1 MDLPVE
7 AGSATDAALP
17 PDPHEAL
24 TLEND
29 ILGVRVWGRPE
40 QLTLSCGRSD
50 LWDRRW
56 FGERQ
61 PLVTLAQLRG
71 LAASDRLHEV
81 ATDPNRTVYS
91 LYNQYEFPCPKPG
104 GQAIVGLPGATAA
117 RARQRP
123 DGVVELF
130 AEGSGGTL
138 RAEVWVSL
146 TRPLVI
152 FDAWVSGTATPWIRV
167 WRHQDTLRPGQP
179 LSGTL
184 GHGTTGDF
192 EPMAPPEPFASAR
205 GFGIVQEFPP
215 ETTFPEGFQ
224 AALAA
229 RVLGTSGAV
238 DLARQTAGLGTP
250 LWAEKE
256 GRLDHGVI
264 KYYAPIN
271 QALGAAASLSLAP
284 MHGHFTVV
292 VALTTRHDG
301 PEAVPAALDL
311 LDAAERLG
319 AAGLV
324 AERQTE
330 HAQTQR
336 AWRATI
342 VAGSDFALAAPE
354 RVLPRLRRPGGYYSD
369 VPLCTVGT
377 TRLWFQDVGIW
388 HNDFHLNEVRA
399 EPMLTLGQSDELAAF
414 GELIAGLLP
423 MAEENARDVYDLPG
437 AMYPLVHF
445 PLRTRGICHTNLT
458 WEQDIG
464 LNGLVCKPLW
474 LYYRHTGDRQFLAA
488 LAWPV
493 LAACARFCRAY
504 LSEEA
509 DGYLHLTPSVSPEHW
524 GLTAH
529 FARNRDCLSALTLTR
544 YVLRTAAQA
553 AGVLGVEA
561 TAAADWRQA
570 AERLAPYPTTM
581 GEDGPVWVDVAGA
594 PPIEYNIP
602 VPLAAVFWG
611 DDVGLDSDPETLAL
625 AHRTLAQIKVWEPH
639 RPYLDSCVRNRLGVW
654 HEGARLG
661 PENFLLSYQSLR
673 LFPCVPP
680 GVEITVANLSA
691 EGGFRVSAVRHA
703 GGAIEQV
710 RIHSLLG
717 ERCRLAAPWPHQA
730 VTVRTAAGAVVAA
743 GAPTMTHIEF
753 ATQPG
758 VTYTVEP
765 LDPTAARR

>member
-1 MDLPVE
+1 MDVPAEV
-7 AGSATDAALP
+7 GTVTGAALP
-17 PDPHEAL
+17 PDPHDAL

-29 ILGVRVWGRPE
+29 IFGVRIWGRPD
-40 QLTLSCGRSD
+40 QLTLSCGRAD

-56 FGERQ
+56 FGDRQ
-61 PLVTLAQLRG
+61 PLVTLAQLRE
-71 LAASDRLHEV
+71 LAAGDRLHEV
-81 ATDPNRTVYS
+81 AADPNRTVYG

-117 RARQRP
+117 RARTRP
-123 DGVVELF
+123 DGVVELVV
-130 AEGSGGTL
+130 EGNRGCL

-146 TRPLVI
+146 SRPLAV
-152 FDAWVSGTATPWIRV
+152 FDAWVSGGAGPWVRV
-167 WRHQDTLRPGQP
+167 WRHQDSLRAGQP

-184 GHGTTGDF
+184 GHGTAGEF
-192 EPMAPPEPFASAR
+192 EPMVPPEPFAEAR
-205 GFGIVQEFPP
+205 GFGIVQDFPP

-224 AALAA
+224 AVLAA
-229 RVLGTSGAV
+229 RVLGTCGVAS
-238 DLARQTAGLGTP
+238 LARQTAGLGTP
-250 LWAEKE
+250 LWAEQE

-271 QALGAAASLSLAP
+271 QALGAAATLALP
-284 MHGHFTVV
+284 PEDGRFTVV
-292 VALTTRHDG
+292 VALATRHDG
-301 PEAVPAALDL
+301 PAAVPAALAL
-311 LDAAERLG
+311 LDEAERLG

-324 AERQTE
+324 AERQVE
-330 HAQTQR
+330 RAQARRPRR
-336 AWRATI
+336 ASIA
-342 VAGSDFALAAPE
+342 AGPDFVLAAPE
-354 RVLPRLRRPGGYYSD
+354 LVLPRLRRPGGYYSD
-369 VPLCTVGT
+369 VPLCTVGN

-399 EPMLTLGQSDELAAF
+399 EPMLTLGQTDELVAF

-458 WEQDIG
+458 WEQDVG

-474 LYYRHTGDRQFLAA
+474 LYYRHTGDRQFLATH
-488 LAWPV
+488 AWPV

-509 DGYLHLTPSVSPEHW
+509 DGYLHLVPSVSPEHW

-529 FARNRDCLSALTLTR
+529 FARNRDCLSALTLTG

-553 AGVLGVEA
+553 AAILGVDA
-561 TAAADWRQA
+561 AAAADWRQA
-570 AERLAPYPTTM
+570 AARLAPYPTAM

-611 DDVGLDSDPETLAL
+611 DEVGLDSPPDTLAL
-625 AHRTLAQIKVWEPH
+625 ARRTLAQIRVWEPH
-639 RPYLDSCVRNRLGVW
+639 RPYLDGCVRNRLGVW
-654 HEGARLG
+654 REGARLG

-673 LFPCVPP
+673 LFPCAPP

-691 EGGFRVSAVRHA
+691 EGGFRVSAARRADGETAEV
-703 GGAIEQV
+703 Q
-710 RIHSLLG
+710 IHSLLG
-717 ERCRLAAPWPHQA
+717 EPCRLATPWPGQTL
-730 VTVRTAAGAVVAA
+730 TVRTADGAAVAV
-743 GAPTMTHIEF
+743 GAPPRTHLEF

-765 LDPTAARR
+765 ADLAAVRS